1 MTKSRLAAVLVTSN
15 DCALLESCLWAIHRA
30 MQEQDYHVVVAD
42 RSSTDGTPELATE
55 LARRLPVRVIRLGP
69 ESGHGA
75 ALRSGLL
82 QARRLADVIVTAE
95 PARRPDASVIPLM
108 VDAIRC
114 GSDVVVASRFA
125 RGARRLGAWE
135 KRSVLDRISGFALAR
150 LARIKGVSDCTSTF
164 RAWDGRFLD
173 QLVNRWGAD
182 RFVNEPDELADFEL
196 LAKAV
201 YTGAAVNEIP
211 VDSRAGYPTG
221 SGRHVARPADA
232 IRLLHRIR
240 REARG
245 APGYGVPADRRQ
257 RDLLSEG
264 VAISLLSD
272 VVSVCLAF
280 LISFFIYSS
289 LIRLGIVNRGPPDPR
304 RYSMLA
310 ILYSGTTVFS
320 FWRFGLYRRRLALPN
335 LRHLEVVF
343 QALTVSIAIFFAA
356 QFFVTTRQPSRLLVL
371 GALALSFPIVITT
384 RRVVSSWIRVRRIRS
399 GHTHRILIYGA
410 GDTGRLLMKKILQA
424 PRLGAEVV
432 GFLDDQA
439 PADTVVRVRSSQ
451 MGPEYVEAGVLGTID
466 ELPRIARQTRATEL
480 CVATAEMPSQ
490 RLESL
495 RNLTRQLGLEL
506 GIIPKFGELRPDEL
520 RVEDLGALPVL
531 RIESM
536 SSDWGRAITKRAM
549 DILGVMVLA
558 PVAVPVG
565 LLTAFAVRLEGKPVF
580 FRQTRIGKGGRPFS
594 LLKFRTMDPFSDAYA
609 PSPTDDSDPRVT
621 KVGGF
626 IRRIGLDEIPQ
637 LINVLL
643 GDMSLVGPRPEM
655 PQIVAGY
662 GRVERSRL
670 SVRPGL
676 TGIWQLSPERS
687 AAIHENL
694 DYDLYY
700 VNRKSLTLDLLILGE
715 TALFALRAMGRSI
728 GLTLRGRQAVPHLG
742 SPGRLVRRPNGF
754 RRGNDTEDGF
764 VFVALDQRQRPHEP
778 PTWAS
783 IVPKI
788 SPLGESH
795 KVKLLVARSN
805 RDRLAE
811 LAPQAGQHAN
821 GGGVEYVPYVKEA
834 VRQLS
839 SEADCVV
846 TDLLHVADW
855 ASVAGV
861 PTFLVDGGE
870 LHTSVQVRAHAGT
883 LAEIVG
889 SALGNGAADDAVTA

>member
-15 DCALLESCLWAIHRA
+15 DSAVLESCLWGIHRVL
-30 MQEQDYHVVVAD
+30 QGQDYQLLVAD
-42 RSSTDGTPELATE
+42 RGSTDGTPELATE
-55 LARRLPVRVIRLGP
+55 MARGLPIRVMRLGS
-69 ESGHGA
+69 ESGYGT
-75 ALRSGLL
+75 ALRAGIL
-82 QARRLADVIVTAE
+82 QARRMADVVVTVD
-95 PARRPDASVIPLM
+95 PAQRPDASVIPLM

-125 RGARRLGAWE
+125 RGARRFGARE
-135 KRSVLDRISGFALAR
+135 TRTIPARIAAFALVR
-150 LARIKGVSDCTSTF
+150 LARFEGVSDCTSTF

-173 QLVNRWGAD
+173 QLVNRWGPD
-182 RFVNEPDELADFEL
+182 HFVDEPGELAIIEL

-211 VDSRAGYPTG
+211 VDSGAGRLAG
-221 SGRHVARPADA
+221 SGRHAVRPADA
-232 IRLLHRIR
+232 IRLLRRIR
-240 REARG
+240 KEAG
-245 APGYGVPADRRQ
+245 GTASYGVAVERRQ
-257 RDLLSEG
+257 RELLSEG
-264 VAISLLSD
+264 VGISLLSD
-272 VVSVCLAF
+272 VASVCAAF
-280 LISFFIYSS
+280 LMSFLIYSG
-289 LIRLGIVNRGPPDPR
+289 LIRLGLVDRGPPDPE

-310 ILYSGTTVFS
+310 ALYSATTVFS
-320 FWRFGLYRRRLALPN
+320 FWRFGLYRSRLALPN
-335 LRHLEVVF
+335 FRHLEVVF
-343 QALTVSIAIFFAA
+343 QALTVSIALFFAV
-356 QFFVTTRQPSRLLVL
+356 QFFATTRQPSRLLVF
-371 GALALSFPIVITT
+371 GALALSFPFLITT
-384 RRVVSSWIRVRRIRS
+384 RRLVSNWIWGRRIRS
-399 GHTHRILIYGA
+399 GHSQRILIYGA

-432 GFLDDQA
+432 GFLDEHE
-439 PADTVVRVRSSQ
+439 PPDTVLRFRSSQ
-451 MGPEYVEAGVLGTID
+451 MGTVHVEARVLGTID
-466 ELPRIARQTRATEL
+466 DLPRIARQTRATEL
-480 CVATAEMPSQ
+480 CVATGDISGQ

-495 RNLTRQLGLEL
+495 RNLTTQLGLEL
-506 GIIPKFGELRPDEL
+506 GIIPKFGDLRPDEL

-531 RIESM
+531 RIESTNA
-536 SSDWGRAITKRAM
+536 DWGRAFAKRM
-549 DILGVMVLA
+549 LDIIGVLVLA
-558 PVAVPVG
+558 PLAVPVG
-565 LLTAFAVRLEGKPVF
+565 LLTALAVRLEGKPVF

-594 LLKFRTMDPFSDAYA
+594 LLKFRTMDPFAEAYA

-626 IRRIGLDEIPQ
+626 IRRIGLDELPQ
-637 LINVLL
+637 LLNVLL

-715 TALFALRAMGRSI
+715 TVAFALRAMGRSM
-728 GLTLRGRQAVPHLG
+728 GLWLTGLKAVKPHRL
-742 SPGRLVRRPNGF
+742 PGPALSRANGF
-754 RRGNDTEDGF
+754 RRGSRSADGF

-783 IVPKI
+783 IVPRI
-788 SPLGESH
+788 RPLGESH
-795 KVKLLVARSN
+795 RVKLLVARSN

-811 LAPQAGQHAN
+811 LAPQESEHAN

-834 VRQLS
+834 VKQLS
-839 SEADCVV
+839 FEADCVV
-846 TDLLHVADW
+846 TDLRHVADW

-870 LHTSVQVRAHAGT
+870 LHTSIQVRGQTGA
-883 LAEIVG
+883 LASLVG
-889 SALGNGAADDAVTA
+889 SALGDGATGDAVTA